1 MVECQPALYQPNQN
15 NSTTITSTEKG
26 TTSIE
31 IKLQNIYGSTPIS
44 FKKEITKDNICT
56 LSDKSLTCRNRCGCK
71 INTVQVVE
79 VLRFHI
85 QEDLKWNSHVTE
97 MTKKGAKRLYFLLQL
112 KRAKVQAE
120 EPVQFYV
127 ACIQSVLPHGCQ
139 VCHFSLPQYLTI
151 TFERILKR
159 ARRTIFGYEVHC
171 SDALSRSGLVTL
183 EQRRTELCK
192 KLFNKIGENPLD
204 ILHPLIPFNEGPSKA
219 LRNSRS

>member
-15 NSTTITSTEKG
+15 NSKTITSTEKG

-31 IKLQNIYGSTPIS
+31 IKLQNIYRSTPIS

-71 INTVQVVE
+71 INTVQVVK

-112 KRAKVQAE
+112 KRQKYKLKNWFSSMQLASSL
-120 EPVQFYV
+120 FYPMAARFV
-127 ACIQSVLPHGCQ
+127 
-139 VCHFSLPQYLTI
+139 
-151 TFERILKR
+151 ILVFHN
-159 ARRTIFGYEVHC
+159 I
-171 SDALSRSGLVTL
+171 
-183 EQRRTELCK
+183 
-192 KLFNKIGENPLD
+192 
-204 ILHPLIPFNEGPSKA
+204 
-219 LRNSRS
+219 

>member
-1 MVECQPALYQPNQN
+1 MECQPALYQPNQN

-71 INTVQVVE
+71 IHTVYKVVE

-97 MTKKGAKRLYFLLQL
+97 MTKKRCQTLVFFIATK
-112 KRAKVQAE
+112 
-120 EPVQFYV
+120 
-127 ACIQSVLPHGCQ
+127 ACKST
-139 VCHFSLPQYLTI
+139 S
-151 TFERILKR
+151 
-159 ARRTIFGYEVHC
+159 
-171 SDALSRSGLVTL
+171 
-183 EQRRTELCK
+183 
-192 KLFNKIGENPLD
+192 
-204 ILHPLIPFNEGPSKA
+204 
-219 LRNSRS
+219 